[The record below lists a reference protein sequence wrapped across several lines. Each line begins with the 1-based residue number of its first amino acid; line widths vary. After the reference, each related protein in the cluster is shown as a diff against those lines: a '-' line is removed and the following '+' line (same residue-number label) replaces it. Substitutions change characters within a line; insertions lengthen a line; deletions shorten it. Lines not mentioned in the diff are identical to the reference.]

1 MEEDTECAA
10 ADWQLPLA
18 FSKSRHTEA
27 IEGATA
33 ITQTWRMKERM
44 KTVSVAVVLCLNVGV
59 DPPDVVKT
67 QPCARL
73 ECWIDPLS
81 LSPAKALETIGANMQ
96 KQYERWQPRARYK
109 QSLDPTAEEVKKLC
123 TSLRRNAKE
132 ERVLFHY
139 NGHGVPKP
147 TANGE
152 IWVFNKSYT
161 QYIPLSVYDLQT
173 WMGAPSIYVY
183 DCSNAGIIVDSF
195 KGFAEQHEREY
206 EVSPIKCAMKSPH
219 AFNVSSFQNISV
231 SGTRG
236 SGSAPCFKNCIQL
249 AACSASQILPMNPDL
264 PADIFT
270 SCLTTPMKI
279 AIRWFVLQNSARL
292 VPKVNLDLIDKIP
305 GQLNDRRTMLGELN
319 WIFTAITDTI
329 AWNTLPRG
337 DLFQKLF
344 RQDLLVASLFR
355 NFLLAERILRSYDCT
370 PVSSPRLPHTH
381 QHPMWHAWDL
391 ALDLCLAQL
400 PGVLEHDRPFQHSAF
415 FQEQLTAFEV
425 WLHLG
430 SEARAPPEQLPVV
443 LQVLLSQVHRLRAL
457 ELLGRFLDLG
467 PWAVNL
473 ALSVGI
479 FPYVLKLLQS
489 SARELRPLLV
499 FIWAKIL
506 AVDSTCQADLVRDN
520 GHKYFLSV
528 LQDHSMPSEH
538 RTLAAFVLACVVNN
552 YPQGQEV
559 ALQGSLVSICLVQ
572 LSDPSPLL
580 RQWLAICLGRL
591 WTNYAPARWC
601 GVRDIAHEKL
611 YNLLS
616 DPVPEVRAAAVYAL
630 GTFISSVV
638 ERSEHANTI
647 DHSVAMKLLNTTMYD
662 MSPLV
667 RKELIIALQAMV
679 NLFEKSFISVALQ
692 EGGQIKDGSP
702 MMLVSVATDV
712 LLSPAAGLRRI
723 PSRDRLKM
731 LSPTP
736 VVLDGGS
743 GEGHHD
749 RITRVSSSSS
759 LYSMGPGSMASLP
772 SAAYGSIY
780 QKLWAGLT
788 ALEQDP
794 YPGASQM
801 AKLVIEYVREQVNS
815 VHHREVGETR
825 ISSSVSLPPSPSSRP
840 TFLTGESPPTSGSTT
855 DLHRIASRPAY
866 SFGRP
871 RKTVPNTIS
880 EESDDCSWT
889 RKLHINTNF
898 VEWSCKYFAQPIM
911 RFIEDTDAESN
922 KFYER
927 EWRYRIFMARFPK
940 SFMQSLLIEE
950 KLLLNY
956 RYLRNATLRAEARE
970 EQRKLPLPRI
980 EEKVFNIR
988 FSNVPSVVLFQPY
1001 EPIVVIAGKDSVGL
1015 WDYYTNTRLAFLP
1028 STSNKGVKT
1037 PVKITALDLIN
1048 PHDVS
1053 LLLVGADDGSIRL
1066 WNHQSALHGVASS
1079 TGGLSLVSA
1088 WQALAEAPP
1097 TGRVLNATSGLVV
1110 SWEQQTL
1117 NMVVSGDVRVVRLW
1131 DANQEL
1137 RVRDIPTECDSC
1149 VTSLSSDG
1157 QLIVAGCGDGSIRVF
1172 DRRLSQN
1179 DARVLT
1185 WREHNAW
1192 VVNCALRDNTIISG
1206 SVMGDVRFFDLRQ
1219 NTSPSVIHTSQEMT
1233 AMAIHKQAN
1242 VFSGSLNQLSMYT
1255 LQGQHINTIKHHE
1268 GFLAGRIEPVSC
1280 LAFHPQRAGLAAG
1293 SIDSSVSIYA
1303 VELKR

>member
-1 MEEDTECAA
+1 MEEESELAA
-10 ADWQLPLA
+10 VDWQLPLA

-27 IEGATA
+27 IEGVTA
-33 ITQTWRMKERM
+33 IAQTWRMKERM
-44 KTVSVAVVLCLNVGV
+44 KTVSVALVLCLNVGV
-59 DPPDVVKT
+59 DPPDIVKT

-109 QSLDPTAEEVKKLC
+109 QSLDPTADEVKKLC

-152 IWVFNKSYT
+152 IWVFNRTYT

-195 KGFAEQHEREY
+195 KGFAEQHEREF
-206 EVSPIKCAMKSPH
+206 EL
-219 AFNVSSFQNISV
+219 

-236 SGSAPCFKNCIQL
+236 SGTAPCFKNCIQL

-270 SCLTTPMKI
+270 SCLTTPIKI
-279 AIRWFVLQNSARL
+279 ALRWFVLQNSARL
-292 VPKVNLDLIDKIP
+292 IPKITLDLIDKIP

-329 AWNTLPRG
+329 AWNTLPR

-400 PGVLEHDRPFQHSAF
+400 PGVLENERPFQHSAF
-415 FQEQLTAFEV
+415 FQEQLTAFQV

-430 SEARAPPEQLPVV
+430 SEARSPPEQLPVV

-528 LQDHSMPSEH
+528 LQDQSMPSEH
-538 RTLAAFVLACVVNN
+538 RTLAAFVLASVVNN

-572 LSDPSPLL
+572 LADPSALL

-611 YNLLS
+611 YTLLS

-647 DHSVAMKLLNTTMYD
+647 DHGVAMKLLNTTMYD

-667 RKELIIALQAMV
+667 RKELIIALQSMV
-679 NLFEKSFISVALQ
+679 LLFENSFISVALQ
-692 EGGQIKDGSP
+692 ESGRLKDGTSST
-702 MMLVSVATDV
+702 LISVATDV
-712 LLSPAAGLRRI
+712 LLSPATGIRRI
-723 PSRDRLKM
+723 ASRDRLKM
-731 LSPTP
+731 LSPTT
-736 VVLDGGS
+736 VLLDGGA
-743 GEGHHD
+743 GEGGID
-749 RITRVSSSSS
+749 RIKRVSSSSS
-759 LYSMGPGSMASLP
+759 ISSMGNLGSNLSLTLLQYMLGPGSMASLP
-772 SAAYGSIY
+772 SAAFGSIY
-780 QKLWAGLT
+780 QKLWVGL
-788 ALEQDP
+788 ASMEQDP
-794 YPGASQM
+794 YPAASQM
-801 AKLVIEYVREQVNS
+801 AKQVLEYIREQVKETIS
-815 VHHREVGETR
+815 HREVSETR

-840 TFLTGESPPTSGSTT
+840 TFLTGESPPTSGSTQ
-855 DLHRIASRPAY
+855 DLHRIGSRPAHPFVR
-866 SFGRP
+866 S

-880 EESDDCSWT
+880 EESDDCTWQ
-889 RKLHINTNF
+889 RKPLINTNF

-911 RFIEDTDAESN
+911 KFIEDNDAESN

-927 EWRYRIFMARFPK
+927 EWRYM
-940 SFMQSLLIEE
+940 
-950 KLLLNY
+950 
-956 RYLRNATLRAEARE
+956 RNATLRTEAGE
-970 EQRKLPLPRI
+970 EQKKMPQPRI
-980 EEKVFNIR
+980 ENQVFNMR
-988 FSNVPSVVLFQPY
+988 YPNAPSVVLFQPY
-1001 EPIVVIAGKDSVGL
+1001 EPIVAITGKDSVGL
-1015 WDYYTNTRLAFLP
+1015 YDYYNGTKLAYLP
-1028 STSNKGVKT
+1028 STSSKSLKG
-1037 PVKITALDLIN
+1037 PVKITALDLVN

-1053 LLLVGADDGSIRL
+1053 LLLVGADDGSLRL
-1066 WNHQSALHGVASS
+1066 FNHQSALHGVASS
-1079 TGGLSLVSA
+1079 TGGLSLVAA

-1097 TGRVLNATSGLVV
+1097 TPKSVNASSGLVV

-1117 NMVVSGDVRVVRLW
+1117 TMVVSGDVRVVRFW
-1131 DANQEL
+1131 DAEQEL
-1137 RVRDIPTECDSC
+1137 RVRDIPTDCNSC

-1157 QLIVAGCGDGSIRVF
+1157 QIVVAGCGDGSIRVF

-1179 DARVLT
+1179 EARVLT
-1185 WREHNAW
+1185 WREHSGW
-1192 VVNCALRDNTIISG
+1192 VVNCALRDHTIISG
-1206 SVMGDVRFFDLRQ
+1206 SVMGEVKFFDLRQ
-1219 NTSPSVIHTSQEMT
+1219 DSSPAGFQIHQEMT

-1242 VFSGSLNQLSMYT
+1242 VFSCGSLNQMAMYD
-1255 LQGQHINTIKHHE
+1255 LQGRLINTIKYHE
-1268 GFLAGRIEPVSC
+1268 GFMGARIGPVSC
-1280 LAFHPQRAGLAAG
+1280 LAFHPQRSMLAAG
-1293 SIDSSVSIYA
+1293 SVDATVSIYA
-1303 VELKR
+1303 VEPKR

>member
-18 FSKSRHTEA
+18 FSKSRHSEV

-44 KTVSVAVVLCLNVGV
+44 KTVSVALVLCLNVGV
-59 DPPDVVKT
+59 DPPDIVKT

-73 ECWIDPLS
+73 ECWIDPS
-81 LSPAKALETIGANMQ
+81 SFSPAKALETIGANMQ

-206 EVSPIKCAMKSPH
+206 EVS
-219 AFNVSSFQNISV
+219 
-231 SGTRG
+231 GTRG

-329 AWNTLPRG
+329 AWNTLPR

-400 PGVLEHDRPFQHSAF
+400 PGVLEQDRPFQHSAF
-415 FQEQLTAFEV
+415 FQEQLTAFQV

-430 SEARAPPEQLPVV
+430 SEIRAPPEQLPVV

-528 LQDHSMPSEH
+528 LQDLSMPSEH
-538 RTLAAFVLACVVNN
+538 RTLAAFVLASVVNN

-616 DPVPEVRAAAVYAL
+616 DPVPEVRTAAVYAL

-692 EGGQIKDGSP
+692 ESGQVKDGSA

-712 LLSPAAGLRRI
+712 LLSPAAGLKRI

-736 VVLDGGS
+736 VLLDGGS
-743 GEGHHD
+743 GEGNNE
-749 RITRVSSSSS
+749 RIKRVSSSSS
-759 LYSMGPGSMASLP
+759 LYSMGPGSMANLP
-772 SAAYGSIY
+772 SAAFGSIY

-794 YPGASQM
+794 YPGANQM

-815 VHHREVGETR
+815 VRHKEVGETR

-855 DLHRIASRPAY
+855 DLHRIASRPTY

-880 EESDDCSWT
+880 EESDECSWT

-911 RFIEDTDAESN
+911 RLIEDTDAESD

-927 EWRYRIFMARFPK
+927 EWRY
-940 SFMQSLLIEE
+940 
-950 KLLLNY
+950 
-956 RYLRNATLRAEARE
+956 LRNANMRAEAKE

-980 EEKVFNIR
+980 EEKVFSLR
-988 FSNVPSVVLFQPY
+988 FNNVPNVLLFQPY
-1001 EPIVVIAGKDSVGL
+1001 EPIIVIAGKDSVGL

-1028 STSNKGVKT
+1028 NTSIKGTKT

-1088 WQALAEAPP
+1088 WQALAEAQP
-1097 TGRVLNATSGLVV
+1097 TARALNGVSEHGGRSSSGLVV

-1172 DRRLSQN
+1172 DRRLSQS

-1192 VVNCALRDNTIISG
+1192 VVNCALRNNTIISG

-1219 NTSPSVIHTSQEMT
+1219 NSSPSVIHTSQEMT

-1242 VFSGSLNQLSMYT
+1242 VFSCGSLNQLSMYT
-1255 LQGQHINTIKHHE
+1255 LKGHHINTIKHHE

-1280 LAFHPQRAGLAAG
+1280 LAFHPQRAGLATG
-1293 SIDSSVSIYA
+1293 SVDASVSIYS
-1303 VELKR
+1303 VDSKR